1 MKDLLGMILAMG
13 WGTGM
18 ERQNSMTRSS
28 GLASVANGM
37 E

>member
-1 MKDLLGMILAMG
+1 MKDLLGMILALG

-18 ERQNSMTRSS
+18 EHQNSMTSS
-28 GLASVANGM
+28 IDSASVANGM